1 MPLINWIQR
10 GLLANVLI
18 LTGCCVL
25 WVELGLFGAGGR
37 ESRVVAF
44 GTGRS
49 EVTIDTALRDL
60 CSPPFERRQSC
71 SF

>member
-1 MPLINWIQR
+1 VPLINWIQR

-25 WVELGLFGAGGR
+25 WVELDLFGAGGR

-44 GTGRS
+44 VRR
-49 EVTIDTALRDL
+49 A
-60 CSPPFERRQSC
+60 ERRWAVGGCNRQS
-71 SF
+71 FT

>member
-25 WVELGLFGAGGR
+25 WVELDLFGAGGR

-44 GTGRS
+44 
-49 EVTIDTALRDL
+49 V
-60 CSPPFERRQSC
+60 RR
-71 SF
+71 

>member
-25 WVELGLFGAGGR
+25 WVELDLFGAGLGGGGVL
-37 ESRVVAF
+37 VVVF
-44 GTGRS
+44 
-49 EVTIDTALRDL
+49 V
-60 CSPPFERRQSC
+60 RR
-71 SF
+71 